1 MQPARGWAASVS
13 LACCAGAAD
22 AEPQRLPAPPAAAAT
37 PATVPLRPSIA
48 HLVPSDRVGDLLDH
62 PVLSGFSPL
71 LLPRSDVEV
80 DRKTRLSDFASLLP
94 YHTQVDTR
102 DVVEGMNRLI
112 DDAGAGHRVFID
124 IYSPAEKAR
133 DPTKADTGLFF
144 LRGRPGAPLA
154 VIAPGGGFSYVATV
168 HEGLP
173 YALAIN
179 RHGFNAFVLRYR
191 VGQGGTAA
199 TEDLAAALSTIFRH
213 AAELQVGTEGYS
225 LWGSSA
231 GARMAAAIG
240 SRGAAHFGAEPM
252 PKPAAVVLAYTGHA
266 DTSDEEP
273 PNFVVVGEHDPI
285 SPPAAME
292 RRLAA
297 LERAGVMVAY
307 RKIPGLGHGFGPGTG
322 TAAQGWIDEAVRFWE
337 RAASAGTPRPRGD
350 GVFRQDHTGE
360 SR

>member
-1 MQPARGWAASVS
+1 MRPARGWVASMV
-13 LACCAGAAD
+13 LACCAGSAMAQLAPND
-22 AEPQRLPAPPAAAAT
+22 RL
-37 PATVPLRPSIA
+37 
-48 HLVPSDRVGDLLDH
+48 GDLLDH
-62 PVLSGFSPL
+62 PALAGYAQL
-71 LLPRSDVEV
+71 LLPRSETEV

-94 YHTQVDTR
+94 YHTQVHAG
-102 DVVEGMNRLI
+102 DVVAGLNRLI
-112 DDAGAGHRVFID
+112 DDAGAGRRVFID

-144 LRGRPGAPLA
+144 LRGRPGAAFA

-199 TEDLAAALSTIFRH
+199 TEDLAAALSTIFRQ
-213 AAELQVGTEGYS
+213 AQALQVRTEGYS

-240 SRGAAHFGAEPM
+240 SPGAARFGAEQIPR
-252 PKPAAVVLAYTGHA
+252 PAAVVMAYTGHT
-266 DTSDEEP
+266 DTSGNLEEEP
-273 PNFVVVGEHDPI
+273 STFVVVGEHDPI
-285 SPPAAME
+285 SPPAVME

-297 LERAGVMVAY
+297 LERAGVRVAY
-307 RKIPGLGHGFGPGTG
+307 RKVPGLGHGFGLGNG
-322 TAAQGWIDEAVRFWE
+322 TAAQGWIDDAVRFWE
-337 RAASAGTPRPRGD
+337 SAASRGPGMPLRPMDEKSLVGPASAAERK
-350 GVFRQDHTGE
+350 R
-360 SR
+360 